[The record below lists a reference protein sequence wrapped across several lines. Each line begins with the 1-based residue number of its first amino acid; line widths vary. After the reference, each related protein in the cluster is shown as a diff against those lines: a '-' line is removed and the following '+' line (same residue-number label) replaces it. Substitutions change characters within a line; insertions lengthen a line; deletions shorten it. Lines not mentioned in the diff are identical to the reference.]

1 MSNTLFSLFVLLV
14 TNGIFTMCQ
23 KLPDGRCKADN
34 NVDLD
39 ILMKIKDLQMEFEN
53 YKRELLQKQQEQVN
67 EIKEDVL
74 NELKIARSFTLPT
87 GT

>member
-1 MSNTLFSLFVLLV
+1 
-14 TNGIFTMCQ
+14 MCQ
-23 KLPDGRCKADN
+23 KLPDGRCKTDN

-74 NELKIARSFTLPT
+74 NELKIATSVTLPT
-87 GT
+87 GTWVLA